1 MFSSFNKDTYL
12 FRMVPFNTLNKTQ
25 LRVKPIRVCVIICC
39 VRRIKFA

>member
-12 FRMVPFNTLNKTQ
+12 FRKVPFNTLNKTQ